1 MQFLHTCVNLNI
13 MSQATLSL
21 QATHS
26 WHHGV
31 LYLLVSLVQAE
42 GHVREGPEAISGR
55 CLEAP
60 QLSRN
65 NCAASESFLRA
76 SAFPF
81 IKWRT
86 VGRRRR
92 KAHAAGGQEDGIAN
106 VDLISG
112 LGAAATH
119 TGSVAS
125 DEVFLSLNLS
135 LFAC

>member
-42 GHVREGPEAISGR
+42 GRDREGPEAISGR

-76 SAFPF
+76 SAFP
-81 IKWRT
+81 IHKMENSRQAKKESARSGRAGRKTESRT
-86 VGRRRR
+86 
-92 KAHAAGGQEDGIAN
+92 
-106 VDLISG
+106 LISSRALVQPRRTPG
-112 LGAAATH
+112 LWLLMK
-119 TGSVAS
+119 SS
-125 DEVFLSLNLS
+125 
-135 LFAC
+135 CP